1 MRQNEVG
8 KRRAWHKVHL
18 AVNGHSRDVVST
30 EVTTVDWADCDVFDE
45 LVEQVKGKIE
55 QIDADG
61 AYDTCHVYEVAAAR
75 ETRLV
80 VPPRENAVPCE
91 KGHSRNAVLEQ
102 VTQRSMAE

>member
-1 MRQNEVG
+1 VRQNEVG

-80 VPPRENAVPCE
+80 VPPRENAVP
-91 KGHSRNAVLEQ
+91 
-102 VTQRSMAE
+102 